1 MNISYGVL
9 HMILSLPELPTYTS
23 SKKTHL
29 FVVNEQGGRGWAPD
43 PPNPP
48 SDGREPY
55 QSTYFFV
62 MEIAL
67 LSYLSIFCTSSVIF
81 LSYTDYNL
89 KQNYTHYNVN
99 SKIRSFSTDLSF
111 FSRKN
116 FIPFCVAAKDC
127 LKTICRISGK
137 HFTDVI

>member
-1 MNISYGVL
+1 M
-9 HMILSLPELPTYTS
+9 
-23 SKKTHL
+23 

-81 LSYTDYNL
+81 FSYTDYNL

-111 FSRKN
+111 LSLRIDKK
-116 FIPFCVAAKDC
+116 I
-127 LKTICRISGK
+127 TIHQIFLLAHNWSQGITRLNNPPSLSQIGWYWMNRMISENIRN
-137 HFTDVI
+137 D